1 MAFKNMAIFKLWVIA
16 YRDLGRNRRRTG
28 LTLLAV
34 VLGMAVLIMMS
45 GFIAGIFDNMISLS
59 ILLQS
64 GHVQIRS
71 ENYEMEKPSLK
82 WQDLMENSDELL
94 ARAMA
99 TDGVTTAAPVLWAS
113 GFVNTAD
120 ELVAVSI
127 TGIDP
132 ESGFHDPI
140 REGMVAGE
148 YLEVDDRDGVLIGD
162 KLAKDLGLSA
172 GSKIS
177 LLVGTTDGE
186 TDGDIFTVRGLFSTG
201 VVSYDAGTVYMP
213 LPKAQAITNAGDRI
227 SAVILLTEDAETA
240 DPVAVALRGQ
250 GLSVVTWKD
259 MNELILVAIE
269 QGSFFYYIIY
279 GIVILIVAVLIAN
292 TLLMSVFERTRELG
306 ILAALGMKGR
316 QIMTMVLLEAGT
328 LALLGVIV
336 GLILGS
342 LVVWYMSFNGL
353 YIGDDI
359 ASMVEGFAYPST
371 FYAKIAPMDFLALSL
386 AMLGIV
392 ILAALYPARF
402 AARLEPV
409 EALHAL

>member
-71 ENYEMEKPSLK
+71 ENYEMKKPSLK

-120 ELVAVSI
+120 ELVAVSV

>member
-120 ELVAVSI
+120 ELVAVSV

-177 LLVGTTDGE
+177 LLARRTE
-186 TDGDIFTVRGLFSTG
+186 
-201 VVSYDAGTVYMP
+201 
-213 LPKAQAITNAGDRI
+213 I
-227 SAVILLTEDAETA
+227 SS
-240 DPVAVALRGQ
+240 PC
-250 GLSVVTWKD
+250 
-259 MNELILVAIE
+259 
-269 QGSFFYYIIY
+269 
-279 GIVILIVAVLIAN
+279 
-292 TLLMSVFERTRELG
+292 
-306 ILAALGMKGR
+306 AAC
-316 QIMTMVLLEAGT
+316 
-328 LALLGVIV
+328 
-336 GLILGS
+336 
-342 LVVWYMSFNGL
+342 F
-353 YIGDDI
+353 
-359 ASMVEGFAYPST
+359 P
-371 FYAKIAPMDFLALSL
+371 
-386 AMLGIV
+386 
-392 ILAALYPARF
+392 PAW
-402 AARLEPV
+402 
-409 EALHAL
+409 